1 MTTDATLVVRIV
13 ANLVQNALIHGG
25 GEAAVDVGLVGNDA
39 TIRVVDHGPG
49 VAPEDR
55 ETIFRP
61 FQRRGDVRV
70 GLGVGLGLAIA
81 RGFTTA
87 LGGTLVADDTPGGG
101 CTMVLTLPLVP
112 RAGHRRRRRRSPM
125 TKILLIDD
133 DRPFTRALSIG
144 LGAHGFEVVGAYDG
158 TQGIVEA
165 SRAHP
170 DVILL
175 DLGLP
180 GHTGMEVLEAVRAW
194 TDVPV
199 IVLSARHQS
208 AAKVAALD
216 AGADDYIT
224 KPFGIEELLARIR
237 AALRR
242 ATHRPDHAVV
252 TAGNLRIDLA
262 AGASSADGAAGP
274 PHPQGVGRRRDAR
287 APAGAPGDPARPA
300 DPDLGCRIRGRERV
314 PAHRAA
320 ADPHASSRTIRRRR
334 AISSPNPASAT
345 ASRPDRRRTPRS
357 GRTGIVPI
365 TS

>member
-1 MTTDATLVVRIV
+1 
-13 ANLVQNALIHGG
+13 
-25 GEAAVDVGLVGNDA
+25 
-39 TIRVVDHGPG
+39 
-49 VAPEDR
+49 
-55 ETIFRP
+55 
-61 FQRRGDVRV
+61 
-70 GLGVGLGLAIA
+70 
-81 RGFTTA
+81 
-87 LGGTLVADDTPGGG
+87 
-101 CTMVLTLPLVP
+101 
-112 RAGHRRRRRRSPM
+112 M

-242 ATHRPDHAVV
+242 ATTDADHAVV

-262 AGASSADGAAGP
+262 AGQVERDGVPVHLTPKEWGVVAMLARRPGHLVTQRDLLTQIWGAGYE
-274 PHPQGVGRRRDAR
+274 GESEYLRTV
-287 APAGAPGDPARPA
+287 
-300 DPDLGCRIRGRERV
+300 LLRIRRKLED
-314 PAHRAA
+314 
-320 ADPHASSRTIRRRR
+320 DP
-334 AISSPNPASAT
+334 SAPRHFITEPGIGYRFT
-345 ASRPDRRRTPRS
+345 A
-357 GRTGIVPI
+357 
-365 TS
+365 